1 MKIYEI
7 RASHNRFDVQF
18 LLFQKYRITIL
29 LSKLLGTKDKQ
40 NTVANMIFCKYLFE
54 RSFNSELARAVKS

>member
-1 MKIYEI
+1 MIKT
-7 RASHNRFDVQF
+7 
-18 LLFQKYRITIL
+18 ITIL

>member
-18 LLFQKYRITIL
+18 LLFQKYRIIL

-40 NTVANMIFCKYLFE
+40 NTVANMIFCKFVFE